1 MTREKVLR
9 NRILA
14 YLQEH
19 KQLTSM
25 EAVRLFGTTR
35 LGARIFELREEGH
48 KIATVMT
55 WERDPITKELYH
67 YGTYIY
73 QGRIE

>member
-1 MTREKVLR
+1 
-9 NRILA
+9 
-14 YLQEH
+14 
-19 KQLTSM
+19 M

-35 LGARIFELREEGH
+35 LGARIFELREEGY

-55 WERDPITKELYH
+55 WERDPVTKELYH

>member
-35 LGARIFELREEGH
+35 LGARIFELREEGY

-55 WERDPITKELYH
+55 YGTDPTTKETYK